1 MTSESGDEKEPQR
14 SPGLPSH
21 EEPSMSGGKSRRSIW
36 RKRLTK
42 VLTTF
47 VCVAAA
53 AAAATIIIVVVDAVF
68 VVVAATVIVMLV
80 TVTLCFFCMTLLP
93 DIPFKVYDLK
103 KRIVIFF
110 LLNFLHLDNNNNK

>member
-21 EEPSMSGGKSRRSIW
+21 EEPAMSGGKSRRSIW

-47 VCVAAA
+47 VCIAVVFLLLLLLLPPSSLLLLMLSLLLWLP
-53 AAAATIIIVVVDAVF
+53 TI
-68 VVVAATVIVMLV
+68 IVMLV
-80 TVTLCFFCMTLLP
+80 TVMLFFSAGLFFPTFHSKCM
-93 DIPFKVYDLK
+93 I
-103 KRIVIFF
+103 
-110 LLNFLHLDNNNNK
+110 

>member
-53 AAAATIIIVVVDAVF
+53 AAAAAATIIIVVVDAVF

-80 TVTLCFFCMTLLP
+80 TVTLLLFFAGLFFPTFHSKCM
-93 DIPFKVYDLK
+93 I
-103 KRIVIFF
+103 
-110 LLNFLHLDNNNNK
+110 

>member
-53 AAAATIIIVVVDAVF
+53 AAAAATIIIVVVDAVF
-68 VVVAATVIVMLV
+68 VVVAATAIVMLV
-80 TVTLCFFCMTLLP
+80 TVTLLLFFAGLFFPTFHSKCM
-93 DIPFKVYDLK
+93 I
-103 KRIVIFF
+103 
-110 LLNFLHLDNNNNK
+110 

>member
-53 AAAATIIIVVVDAVF
+53 AAAAAAATIIIVVVDAVF
-68 VVVAATVIVMLV
+68 VVVAATAIVMLV
-80 TVTLCFFCMTLLP
+80 TVTLLLFFAGLFFPTFHSKCM
-93 DIPFKVYDLK
+93 I
-103 KRIVIFF
+103 
-110 LLNFLHLDNNNNK
+110 